1 MKSSIIRAISA
12 DASVRAFAIDGKD
25 IVEHARKIHNLSV
38 LSTAA
43 LGRTLMGTS
52 MMGCLLKNPTD
63 SITLQ
68 VRGDGDLGAII
79 AVADYLGNV
88 RGYIDNPNLEL
99 ELSPQGKID
108 VGRGVGQGT
117 LTVVKDLSL
126 KEPYIGRTKLIS
138 GEIAEDITHYFAT
151 SEQVPTVCALG
162 VLVDTDYSVKAA
174 GGFLIQ
180 LLPFADESVI
190 DKIEKNLSLLPS
202 VTKMFEDGLTPTDIV
217 SQVLAGLELN
227 ILSETQ
233 VDYVCHCSQE
243 RMEKGLISLGKK
255 EISDIIEEQG
265 CAELVCHFCSTKYD
279 FDKDQLGLLLERC
292 TK

>member
-1 MKSSIIRAISA
+1 MKSTIIRAISA
-12 DASVRAFAIDGKD
+12 DASVRAFAIDGKN

-43 LGRTLMGTS
+43 LGRTLMGAS

-63 SITLQ
+63 TLTLQ
-68 VRGDGDLGAII
+68 VRGDGELGAII
-79 AVADYLGNV
+79 AVSDNFGNV
-88 RGYIDNPNLEL
+88 RGYVENPSLEL
-99 ELSPQGKID
+99 ELSKQGKID
-108 VGRGVGQGT
+108 VGRGVGAGT
-117 LTVVKDLSL
+117 LTVVKDLGL
-126 KEPYIGRTKLIS
+126 KEPYIGRTKLVS

-190 DKIEKNLSLLPS
+190 DIIEKNLSILPT
-202 VTKMFEDGLTPTDIV
+202 VTKMLEDGLTPTDV
-217 SQVLAGLELN
+217 VAQVLAGLQLQ
-227 ILSETQ
+227 ILSEDE
-233 VDYVCHCSQE
+233 VGYVCPCSIE
-243 RMEKGLISLGKK
+243 RMKRGIISLGKK

-265 CAELVCHFCSTKYD
+265 CAELVCHFCNTKYD
-279 FDKDQLGLLLERC
+279 LSKQDLLALLDC
-292 TK
+292 DTK